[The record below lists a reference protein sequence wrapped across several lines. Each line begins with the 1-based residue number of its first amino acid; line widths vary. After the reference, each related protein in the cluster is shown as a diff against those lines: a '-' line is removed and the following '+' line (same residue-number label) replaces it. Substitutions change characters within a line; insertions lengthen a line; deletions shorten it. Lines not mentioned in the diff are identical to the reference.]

1 MSGAHPTGMK
11 IVTIS
16 LAMALGFSL
25 LVHAVTL
32 YRMNRP
38 APEAAVARPAVRAVA
53 APTPRE
59 PESIVMTPQEIPE
72 PAGAPVAPVPMEAV
86 PSPIPA
92 RDPELTRIL
101 AEQDRW
107 NALLADLGKLA
118 SARRHQMIG
127 DERYAQGVIE
137 FTADFLSMREPQR
150 GAFIES
156 ARIVVADLERA
167 RGEMELVMRAD
178 PRPARE
184 QMQAA
189 AAKYRAVQGA
199 AQERLTAQLDLQQP
213 QQKQFG
219 MQLPQWM
226 RSLGSPDGRWSGP

>member
-1 MSGAHPTGMK
+1 MGMK
-11 IVTIS
+11 IAT
-16 LAMALGFSL
+16 LTLGLALGFSL
-25 LVHAVTL
+25 LVHAVTY

-38 APEAAVARPAVRAVA
+38 APEAAIARPAARAIP
-53 APTPRE
+53 APPPRE
-59 PESIVMTPQEIPE
+59 PEPIIL
-72 PAGAPVAPVPMEAV
+72 APREVSHPTTTSAV
-86 PSPIPA
+86 PAPTPMKAAPAPAPA

-107 NALLADLGKLA
+107 NSLLSDLGKL
-118 SARRHQMIG
+118 STARRHQMIG

-137 FTADFLSMREPQR
+137 LTADFLSMREPQR
-150 GAFIES
+150 SAFMES
-156 ARIVVADLERA
+156 AQVVVAELERA
-167 RGEMELVMRAD
+167 RRELELVLRAD

-226 RSLGSPDGRWSGP
+226 RSLGSPDGRWSNP